1 MADAYRLAA
10 LHQALS
16 PACLRRSLAVA
27 LIVGTLLN
35 AINQADVLFAGGE
48 VSLVKLALTY
58 AVPFCVATYGA
69 YSMAINAGRTGEA
82 PPVAPPPAAGSAPGS
97 SP

>member
-1 MADAYRLAA
+1 MAEEHWLVALRRALA
-10 LHQALS
+10 

-35 AINQADVLFAGGE
+35 AINQGDRLLAGGE

-58 AVPFCVATYGA
+58 VVPFCVATYGA
-69 YSMAINAGRTGEA
+69 YSMARNARRAGEA
-82 PPVAPPPAAGSAPGS
+82 RSPVAGPGRGSPQ
-97 SP
+97 